1 MTSNNIKTVPGL
13 TLPTVQPLIASTPR
27 LSAIQQQQN
36 NNDYQTRLIKST
48 GGKKKIKGGAVVVP
62 QFQLSYKPTGGPGQ
76 TPNNVIT
83 NMSQI
88 STQGKANSS
97 FDDQVYGEG
106 YAKKGGR
113 NTKTKSRT
121 RKGGNRDW
129 KWGCYSGGYRKIRKS
144 KKLNKSKKL
153 KKSMKTRKSKK

>member
-1 MTSNNIKTVPGL
+1 MTSTSVKTVPGL
-13 TLPTVQPLIASTPR
+13 TLPTVQPLIAATPR

-36 NNDYQTRLIKST
+36 DNNYQTRLIKST
-48 GGKKKIKGGAVVVP
+48 GGKKQKIKGGAVVVP
-62 QFQLSYKPTGGPGQ
+62 QFQMSYKPTGGPGQ

-113 NTKTKSRT
+113 NTKSKTKTKLRSRTKT

-144 KKLNKSKKL
+144 NKSKK
-153 KKSMKTRKSKK
+153 SKK